1 MTSSYGRNIDRLR
14 AAERQNAQKAIN
26 QRNEM
31 AQRVGERGIRDAEKI
46 GKTLEK
52 FSPSLKKIRDAHIK
66 ESTERGR
73 LEAIKQS
80 NIDSKKLYELQAEL
94 DGLTEMDTDF
104 HTIKKQMLKLS
115 GPDVYPEADRIAHLS
130 PLEQVGFQKE
140 KLRTFKNSYAD
151 KLDYSMANSDEQFTY
166 QNLTFTPKQ
175 LHANNTYGMP
185 FKEAAVDLISEKII
199 KAAGLDKFSPEML
212 EISGVNSAIQKAK
225 EGVISKYRKRYN
237 VDASSVTRTKA
248 ELEWKTSE
256 KTGVN
261 IHHFLVKNAAT
272 QDKDNNTLF
281 DAGAWKLMDSVIVK
295 EAVALNDLSHIDKIL
310 DQEIPPAL
318 AKQLGIEQGTL
329 FSEHWKKKKDQ
340 LKTAAKKAIKEAVNA
355 EKEYLQSQNT
365 LLGNQF
371 DEEKRK
377 GEISTERLQEYE
389 DESYRLGGTLDT
401 RIQKYKTVSER
412 SAERDTEKIKDL
424 IASQDGAIYDHQLDE
439 FNPRA
444 AVEFRDDAA
453 KFEAALKKSYNV
465 EGIIKGQL
473 NETWADAGI
482 KQNEKKTVWEFS
494 LAQANKAYTEKF
506 NTLIKMGYP
515 PDAANRLALHAKL
528 GDVKGK
534 DNEPLPEFEGVVE
547 HLKRTKATNDY
558 TRYGEEANASLKDA
572 DVMVSKIREGK
583 DQMMK
588 HPLTI
593 ATEVIGGNYGKNHL
607 NTIKRNMQI
616 YGTWDGIRKSEAAFQ
631 YYQGLA
637 RGKRGVSPYGLIDLQ
652 LKAADPLN
660 KKAGIWPDRKDH
672 SENDYTS
679 HSWDI
684 MAPLLQEGSSSKFNE
699 VFTNR
704 EDVYNYQNN
713 FPSMWNLP
721 ENLNP
726 IFDTENYLD
735 FSTPINF
742 GENN

>member
-1 MTSSYGRNIDRLR
+1 MTSSYNRNIDRLR
-14 AAERQNAQKAIN
+14 SAERQNAQTAIN

-31 AQRVGERGIRDAEKI
+31 AQRVGERGIRDAEKM
-46 GKTLEK
+46 GKILEN
-52 FSPSLKKIRDAHIK
+52 FSPSLKKIRDAHIE

-80 NIDSKKLYELQAEL
+80 NVDSKKLLELQNEL
-94 DGLTEMDTDF
+94 ATLTEMDTRF
-104 HTIKKQMLKLS
+104 HEIKAEMLKLS
-115 GPDVYPEADRIAHLS
+115 GPDIYPEADRIAHLS

-151 KLDYSMANSDEQFTY
+151 KLDYSMANSEEQFTF

-185 FKEAAVDLISEKII
+185 FKEAALEMVSEKIV
-199 KAAGLDKFSPEML
+199 KAAGLERFSPEML
-212 EISGVNSAIQKAK
+212 ELSGVNSAIQKAK
-225 EGVISKYRKRYN
+225 EDVKSKYRKRYN

-248 ELEWKTSE
+248 KLEWDTSE
-256 KTGVN
+256 KTGEN
-261 IHHFLVKNAAT
+261 IHHFLVKNGAT
-272 QDKDNNTLF
+272 VDADNNTLF
-281 DAGAWKLMDSVIVK
+281 AGGAWKVFDSVLVN

-318 AKQLGIEQGTL
+318 AKQLGIKQGTL
-329 FSEHWKKKKDQ
+329 FSEHWKNKADQ
-340 LKTAAKKAIKEAVNA
+340 LKAKAKKEIVKAANA
-355 EKEYLQSQNT
+355 EKEYLQSENT
-365 LLGNQF
+365 LLANQF

-377 GEISTERLQEYE
+377 GPISTERLQWYE
-389 DESYRLGGTLDT
+389 DQAYEKGGTLDT
-401 RIQKYKTVSER
+401 RIQKYKTASER
-412 SAERDTEKIKDL
+412 DVERETEKIKDL
-424 IASQDGAIYDHQLDE
+424 MASQDGAIYDHQLDE

-444 AVEFRDDAA
+444 ALEFRDDAA

-482 KQNEKKTVWEFS
+482 KQNEKKTVWEFA
-494 LAQANKAYTEKF
+494 LAQANKAYTKKF

-515 PDAANRLALHAKL
+515 PDQANRLALHADL
-528 GDVKGK
+528 GDIKGK
-534 DNEPLPEFEGVVE
+534 DGEPLPEFEGVIA

-572 DVMVSKIREGK
+572 DILVSKIREGK
-583 DQMMK
+583 DQMMQ

-593 ATEVIGGNYGKNHL
+593 ATEIIGGNYGKNHL
-607 NTIKRNMQI
+607 NTIKQNMII
-616 YGTWDGIRKSEAAFQ
+616 YGTWDGIRRSEQALR
-631 YYQGLA
+631 YYEGLA
-637 RGKRGVSPYGLIDLQ
+637 RGKRGLSAFGLIDLQ

-660 KKAGIWPDRKDH
+660 DKAGIWPDRKDH

-684 MAPLLQEGSSSKFNE
+684 MAPLLQEGSSNKFNE

-713 FPSMWNLP
+713 MPSIWNLP